1 MKRITAIIKPNMLDD
16 VIFALHKIEDFPG
29 ATMSE
34 VRGIGRGIRQHF
46 EDNRMVSSFGYPV
59 QVRLDIVCHERQ
71 VDDIVTTIE
80 KNAHTGK
87 PDDGKI
93 FISPIDEAVR
103 ISTGQRGLDAI
114 Q

>member
-1 MKRITAIIKPNMLDD
+1 MKHIIAIIKPKMLDD

-46 EDNRMVSSFGYPV
+46 EDNRMVPSFGYPV
-59 QVRLDIVCHERQ
+59 QAQLDIVCHEKQ
-71 VDDIVTTIE
+71 VDGIVTTIE
-80 KNAHTGK
+80 KNAHTGN
-87 PDDGKI
+87 PNDGKI
-93 FISPIDEAVR
+93 FITPIDEAVR
-103 ISTGQRGLDAI
+103 IRTGQRGLDAI